1 MKKILTLIM
10 ALLLV
15 FQLAACAGGS
25 EKAPEATPAPTA
37 SPEPTPEPT
46 PSPVYAHELENG
58 VYEISVDSSSSMFR
72 VVKCLLTV
80 EDGSM
85 SAAMTMSGNGY
96 GMVYMGT
103 GEQALADSEDKYIP
117 FVLEEN
123 GAKTFTVPVEALN
136 VECDCAAWSI
146 RKEKWYDRVLVFEAE
161 EIKPYVEIPELSEG
175 AYSIEVQL
183 HGGTGRAEIQS
194 PAELCIEGDSMS
206 ATIVWSSP
214 FYEYMLV
221 SGERYEPVQQEG
233 NSTFVI
239 PIVLNEEMAVS
250 ASTVA
255 MSQPYLIDYSLFFDS
270 TTINN
275 K

>member
-255 MSQPYLIDYSLFFDS
+255 MSQPYLIDYSL
-270 TTINN
+270 TALL
-275 K
+275 

>member
-10 ALLLV
+10 ALLLA

-80 EDGSM
+80 EDGAM

-103 GEQALADSEDKYIP
+103 GEEALADSEDKYIP

-194 PAELCIEGDSMS
+194 PTELSIEGDTMS

-214 FYEYMLV
+214 FYEYMLI
-221 SGERYEPVQQEG
+221 GDERYEPVQNEG

-270 TTINN
+270 TTI
-275 K
+275 KSK